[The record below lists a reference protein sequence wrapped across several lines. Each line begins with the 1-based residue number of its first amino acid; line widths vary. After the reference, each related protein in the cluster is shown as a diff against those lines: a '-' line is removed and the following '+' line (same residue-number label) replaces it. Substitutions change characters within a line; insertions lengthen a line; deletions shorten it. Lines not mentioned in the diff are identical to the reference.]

1 MNTILQYA
9 PLKGESQIAFRYDA
23 KETFTLN
30 DTNPGTRKVG
40 PKKGYGQRNKS
51 YLFKDG
57 EVCGANSTICACSN
71 VAEGNEQD
79 VSVTLDDMTKY
90 TTECGLVLRLWS
102 YPTENV
108 IISGLTPE
116 EEVGF
121 YCFFSKNY
129 NTFLIYKPQCDKSKL
144 VNGQKCSSYRN
155 LDPSFC
161 VRMNIASNQ
170 WRALPESERAIYR
183 NEDTLNKNC
192 KERMK
197 LYFIKESCVRSMDRD
212 QAQKHLLESLQLLQS
227 QHKFDAIA
235 KGYGRIETNCDLIM
249 YYNNAAQND
258 NNNNNNNNNNIPP
271 KMRYTMQFNRQPQTF
286 INKLYTCTVCFS
298 FITILLLYS
307 YFCVFRKGMMRLEN
321 TIKYIL
327 LLYT

>member
-1 MNTILQYA
+1 M
-9 PLKGESQIAFRYDA
+9 KGESQIAFRYDA
-23 KETFTLN
+23 NETFTLN
-30 DTNPGTRKVG
+30 DTNPGTRKTG

-57 EVCGANSTICACSN
+57 EVCGMNSTICACSN

-108 IISGLTPE
+108 ININGLSHE

-121 YCFFSKNY
+121 YCFFLKNY
-129 NTFLIYKPQCDKSKL
+129 DTFLIYKPRCDKTKL
-144 VNGQKCSSYRN
+144 ANGQKCDTYRN

-161 VRMNIASNQ
+161 VRMSIASNQ
-170 WRALPESERAIYR
+170 WRALPESERSIYR
-183 NEDTLNKNC
+183 NEDVSSCN
-192 KERMK
+192 ERMK

-227 QHKFDAIA
+227 QHKFDAIT

-249 YYNNAAQND
+249 YYNNAQND
-258 NNNNNNNNNNIPP
+258 KNNNNRNIPPIPTP
-271 KMRYTMQFNRQPQTF
+271 KMRYTM
-286 INKLYTCTVCFS
+286 
-298 FITILLLYS
+298 
-307 YFCVFRKGMMRLEN
+307 
-321 TIKYIL
+321 
-327 LLYT
+327 